1 MGTDPKDAF
10 NALMAESRNTV
21 IFTGAGI
28 STESEAYPIFRPWRC
43 LDTEQADPL
52 SGFYD
57 VKRGAL
63 GDLAAKI

>member
-1 MGTDPKDAF
+1 
-10 NALMAESRNTV
+10 MAESRNTV

-28 STESEAYPIFRPWRC
+28 STESGIPDFEAWRC